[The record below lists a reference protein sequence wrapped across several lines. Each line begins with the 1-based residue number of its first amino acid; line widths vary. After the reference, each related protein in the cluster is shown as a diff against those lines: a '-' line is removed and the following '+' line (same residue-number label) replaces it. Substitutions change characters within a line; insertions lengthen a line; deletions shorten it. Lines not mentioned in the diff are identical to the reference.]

1 MRARSN
7 RGLKMNFLFKEKKA
21 LADVIHQDS
30 PVSRKERLRLA
41 VSLSIPAIV
50 AQISAIV
57 MQYIDAAM
65 VGSLGALPAA
75 SIGLVTTST
84 WIFFGLCSACSVGFS
99 VQVAHLLGAGNAKG
113 AREVLR
119 QALIA
124 ALFYSLMLAAIGV
137 AISFPLPAWL
147 GGEPD
152 IRPNAS
158 LYFLIT
164 VAAMPLFQFSYLSSG
179 MLRSSGN
186 MVFPGMIGTLM
197 CGLDVIF
204 NFFLI
209 FPTREIHIGSYGF
222 TMPGFGCGVWGAA
235 LGTSLAEGVGA
246 IIMLWKLIFFSKEL
260 KLTSEK
266 GSFRLRRGC
275 MRRAFH
281 IGFPMGIERFLTSG
295 AQVMITIIVAP
306 LGAAS
311 IAANAFAV
319 IAESICYMPGYGI
332 GDATTTLV
340 GQSIGAGKLKLTRQ
354 FAYTSTA
361 LGMVVMTVLGAVM
374 YIVAPWMIGFMTPDK
389 EILELGVVAL
399 RTEAWAEPMY
409 AASIVAYGAFV
420 GAGDTL
426 IPSFMNLG
434 CMWGI
439 RVILA
444 ALMAP
449 VLGLHGVWIAMAI
462 ELSFR
467 GFFFLMRLRGNKWM
481 QRIKKLNSL

>member
-1 MRARSN
+1 MIRSQ
-7 RGLKMNFLFKEKKA
+7 G
-21 LADVIHQDS
+21 
-30 PVSRKERLRLA
+30 PVSRKEQLRLA
-41 VSLSIPAIV
+41 ISLSIPAIV

-57 MQYIDAAM
+57 MQYIDASM

-99 VQVAHLLGAGNAKG
+99 VQVAHLLGAGNSRG

-119 QALIA
+119 QALVA
-124 ALFYSLMLAAIGV
+124 AILYSLILAAFG
-137 AISFPLPAWL
+137 ISISWKLPFWL
-147 GGEPD
+147 GGEPA
-152 IRPNAS
+152 ICHNAS
-158 LYFLIT
+158 LYFMIT
-164 VAAMPLFQFSYLSSG
+164 VAAMPLFQFSYLAAG

-186 MVFPGMIGTLM
+186 LLFPGIIGTIM
-197 CGLDVIF
+197 CVLDVVF

-209 FPTREIHIGSYGF
+209 FPSREIHIGGH
-222 TMPGFGCGVWGAA
+222 TIWIEGFGFGVWGAA
-235 LGTSLAEGVGA
+235 LGTSLAEGIGA
-246 IIMLWKLIFFSKEL
+246 IVMLIKLIFFSKEM
-260 KLTSEK
+260 KLTMEK
-266 GSFRLRRGC
+266 GSFRLKRSC
-275 MRRAFH
+275 MKRAFH
-281 IGFPMGIERFLTSG
+281 IGFPLGIERFLTSG

-340 GQSIGAGKLKLTRQ
+340 GQSIGAGRRKLTRE
-354 FAYTSTA
+354 FAWTSTW
-361 LGMVVMTVLGAVM
+361 LGIGVMTVLGALM
-374 YIVAPWMIGFMTPDK
+374 YGIAPWMMEIMTPDK
-389 EILELGVVAL
+389 EIIELGIVAL

-434 CMWGI
+434 SMWGV
-439 RVILA
+439 RVVLAAILA
-444 ALMAP
+444 P
-449 VLGLHGVWIAMAI
+449 IYGLHGVWIAMAI
-462 ELSFR
+462 ELTFR
-467 GFFFLMRLRGNKWM
+467 GAIFLIRLKSDSWM
-481 QRIKKLNSL
+481 LRIQKLNAL

>member
-1 MRARSN
+1 MRN
-7 RGLKMNFLFKEKKA
+7 KGKNELKR
-21 LADVIHQDS
+21 VIQS
-30 PVSRKERLRLA
+30 KQPVGRLQQLRLA

-57 MQYIDAAM
+57 MQYIDASM

-75 SIGLVTTST
+75 SIGLVSTST
-84 WIFFGLCSACSVGFS
+84 WVFFGLCSACSVGFS

-119 QALIA
+119 QALVA
-124 ALFYSLMLAAIGV
+124 ALFYSCVLAAIGV
-137 AISFPLPAWL
+137 AISWELPVWL
-147 GGEPD
+147 GGEVP
-152 IRPNAS
+152 IRHNATM
-158 LYFLIT
+158 YFMIT
-164 VAAMPLFQFSYLSSG
+164 VAAMPLFQFSFLAAG
-179 MLRSSGN
+179 MLRSSGDLLY
-186 MVFPGMIGTLM
+186 PGIVGTIM
-197 CGLDVIF
+197 CVLDVVF

-209 FPTREIHIGSYGF
+209 FPSRDIHVFGSSVH
-222 TMPGFGCGVWGAA
+222 MPGFGFGVWGAA

-246 IIMLWKLIFFSKEL
+246 IAMLIKLIFFSNDM
-260 KLTSEK
+260 KLWREK
-266 GSFRLRRGC
+266 GSFRLKRWC
-275 MRRAFH
+275 VKKAFH
-281 IGFPMGIERFLTSG
+281 IGFPLGIERFLTSG

-340 GQSIGAGKLKLTRQ
+340 GQSIGAGRKKLTSE
-354 FAYTSTA
+354 FAWTSTW
-361 LGMVVMTVLGAVM
+361 LGMGVMTVLGAVM
-374 YIVAPWMIGFMTPDK
+374 YGIAPWMMEIMTPDH
-389 EILELGVVAL
+389 EIVHLGVVAL

-434 CMWGI
+434 SMWGI
-439 RVILA
+439 RVVLA
-444 ALMAP
+444 ALLAP
-449 VLGLHGVWIAMAI
+449 VLGLHGVWIAMAV
-462 ELSFR
+462 ELTFR
-467 GFFFLMRLRGNKWM
+467 GAIFLIRLKSGAWL
-481 QRIKKLNSL
+481 QRIQKLQSIT

>member
-1 MRARSN
+1 
-7 RGLKMNFLFKEKKA
+7 MNFLFKEKRD
-21 LADVIHQDS
+21 LSSVIHS
-30 PVSRKERLRLA
+30 RGPVSRREQLRLA

-50 AQISAIV
+50 AQVSAIV
-57 MQYIDAAM
+57 MQYIDASM

-99 VQVAHLLGAGNAKG
+99 VQVAHLLGAKNEKG

-119 QALIA
+119 QALVA
-124 ALFYSLMLAAIGV
+124 ALFYSLIMASVGV
-137 AISFPLPAWL
+137 AISWDLPRWL
-147 GGEPD
+147 GGEPA
-152 IRPNAS
+152 IRHNAT
-158 LYFLIT
+158 LYFMIT
-164 VAAMPLFQFSYLSSG
+164 VAAMPLFQFSYLSAG

-186 MVFPGMIGTLM
+186 LLFPGIIGTIM

-209 FPTREIHIGSYGF
+209 FPTRSLNWFGVEF
-222 TMPGFGCGVWGAA
+222 TMPGFGFGVWGAA
-235 LGTSLAEGVGA
+235 LGTSIAEGVGA
-246 IIMLWKLIFFSKEL
+246 LIMLVKLIFFSKEL
-260 KLTSEK
+260 KLTGEK
-266 GSFRLRRGC
+266 GSFKLKRGC
-275 MRRAFH
+275 MKKAFH
-281 IGFPMGIERFLTSG
+281 IGFPLGIERFLTSG

-340 GQSIGAGKLKLTRQ
+340 GQSIGAGRTTLTRQ
-354 FAYTSTA
+354 FAWTSTW
-361 LGMVVMTVLGAVM
+361 LGIGVMTFLGGVM
-374 YIVAPWMIGFMTPDK
+374 YAIAPWMMEIMTSDH
-389 EILELGVVAL
+389 EIIHLGVVAL

-434 CMWGI
+434 SMWGV
-439 RVILA
+439 RVVLA
-444 ALMAP
+444 ALLAP
-449 VLGLHGVWIAMAI
+449 SLGLHGVWIAMAI
-462 ELSFR
+462 ELTFR
-467 GFFFLMRLRGNKWM
+467 GIVFLGRLRSQAWM
-481 QRIKKLNSL
+481 QRIKKLQTFS

>member
-1 MRARSN
+1 
-7 RGLKMNFLFKEKKA
+7 MNFLFKEKRD
-21 LADVIHQDS
+21 LTSVIQGKQ
-30 PVSRKERLRLA
+30 PVGRFEQLRLA

-57 MQYIDAAM
+57 MQYIDASM

-99 VQVAHLLGAGNAKG
+99 VQVAHLLGAGNKKG

-119 QALIA
+119 QALVA
-124 ALFYSLMLAAIGV
+124 ALFYSFLLASIGV
-137 AISFPLPAWL
+137 SISWDLPKWL
-147 GGEPD
+147 GGEPS
-152 IRPNAS
+152 IRHNAT

-164 VAAMPLFQFSYLSSG
+164 VAAMPLFQFSYLAAG

-186 MVFPGMIGTLM
+186 LLFPGIIGTIM
-197 CGLDVIF
+197 CVLDVIF

-209 FPTREIHIGSYGF
+209 FPTRELHWLGH
-222 TMPGFGCGVWGAA
+222 TVMMPGFGFGVWGAA
-235 LGTSLAEGVGA
+235 LGTSIAEGVGA
-246 IIMLWKLIFFSKEL
+246 VIMLLKLIFFSKEM

-266 GSFRLRRGC
+266 GSFKLRRSC
-275 MRRAFH
+275 MKRAFH
-281 IGFPMGIERFLTSG
+281 IGFPLGIERFLTSG

-340 GQSIGAGKLKLTRQ
+340 GQSIGAGRKTLTRQ
-354 FAYTSTA
+354 FAWTSTW
-361 LGMVVMTVLGAVM
+361 LGIVVMTVLGGVM
-374 YIVAPWMIGFMTPDK
+374 YAIAPWMMEIMTPDRQ
-389 EILELGVVAL
+389 IIDLGVVAL

-434 CMWGI
+434 SMWGV
-439 RVILA
+439 RVVLAAILA
-444 ALMAP
+444 P
-449 VLGLHGVWIAMAI
+449 VYGLHGVWIAMAI
-462 ELSFR
+462 ELTFR
-467 GFFFLMRLRGNKWM
+467 GAIFLIRLKSGAWM
-481 QRIKKLNSL
+481 LRIQKLNAL

>member
-1 MRARSN
+1 
-7 RGLKMNFLFKEKKA
+7 MNFLFKEKRD
-21 LADVIHQDS
+21 LATVIQGKQ
-30 PVSRKERLRLA
+30 PVGRLEQLRLA

-57 MQYIDAAM
+57 MQYIDASM

-99 VQVAHLLGAGNAKG
+99 VQVAHLLGGGNPKG

-124 ALFYSLMLAAIGV
+124 AIFYSLLLAGVGV
-137 AISFPLPAWL
+137 AISWDLPRWL
-147 GGEPD
+147 GGEPA
-152 IRPNAS
+152 IRHNAT

-164 VAAMPLFQFSYLSSG
+164 VAAMPLFQFSYLSAG

-186 MVFPGMIGTLM
+186 LLFPGIIGTVM
-197 CGLDVIF
+197 CILDVIF

-209 FPTREIHIGSYGF
+209 FPSRELQIGDHSIWV
-222 TMPGFGCGVWGAA
+222 PGFGFGVWGAA
-235 LGTSLAEGVGA
+235 LGTSIAEGVGA
-246 IIMLWKLIFFSKEL
+246 VIMLVKLIFFSKEM

-266 GSFRLRRGC
+266 GSFRLKKSC
-275 MRRAFH
+275 MKRAFH
-281 IGFPMGIERFLTSG
+281 IGFPLGIERFLTSG

-340 GQSIGAGKLKLTRQ
+340 GQSIGAGRKKLTRQ
-354 FAYTSTA
+354 FAWTSTWLGMGVMTA
-361 LGMVVMTVLGAVM
+361 LGGLM
-374 YIVAPWMIGFMTPDK
+374 YGIAPWMMEIMTPDR
-389 EILELGVVAL
+389 EIINLGVIAL

-434 CMWGI
+434 SMWGI
-439 RVILA
+439 RVVLA
-444 ALMAP
+444 AIFAP
-449 VLGLHGVWIAMAI
+449 VYGLHGVWIAMAI
-462 ELSFR
+462 ELTFR
-467 GFFFLMRLRGNKWM
+467 GAFFLLRLKSGSWMLRINKLQTM
-481 QRIKKLNSL
+481 

>member
-1 MRARSN
+1 
-7 RGLKMNFLFKEKKA
+7 MNFLKKEKRD
-21 LADVIHQDS
+21 LTSVIHSKQ
-30 PVSRKERLRLA
+30 PVGRLEQLRLA

-57 MQYIDAAM
+57 MQYIDASM

-99 VQVAHLLGAGNAKG
+99 VQVAHLLGAGDSRE
-113 AREVLR
+113 ARNVLR
-119 QALIA
+119 QALVA
-124 ALFYSLMLAAIGV
+124 ALFYSVFLATVG
-137 AISFPLPAWL
+137 ISISWQLPVWL
-147 GGEPD
+147 GGEPA

-164 VAAMPLFQFSYLSSG
+164 VAAMPLFQFSYLAAG

-186 MVFPGMIGTLM
+186 LVFPGIVGTFM
-197 CGLDVIF
+197 CILDVLF

-209 FPTREIHIGSYGF
+209 FPTRELDWGGHKF
-222 TMPGFGCGVWGAA
+222 MMPGFGFGVWGAA

-246 IIMLWKLIFFSKEL
+246 VVMLVKLVFYSKEMR
-260 KLTSEK
+260 LTMEK
-266 GSFRLRRGC
+266 GSFRLKRGC
-275 MRRAFH
+275 MKRAFH
-281 IGFPMGIERFLTSG
+281 IGFPLGIERFLTSG
-295 AQVMITIIVAP
+295 AQVMITVIVAP

-340 GQSIGAGKLKLTRQ
+340 GQSIGAGRNKLTRQ
-354 FAYTSTA
+354 FAWTSTWLGMGVMTA
-361 LGMVVMTVLGAVM
+361 LGGLM
-374 YIVAPWMIGFMTPDK
+374 YGIAPWMMEVMTPDH
-389 EILELGVVAL
+389 EIVELGVIAL

-434 CMWGI
+434 SMWGV
-439 RVILA
+439 RVVLA
-444 ALMAP
+444 AILAP

-462 ELSFR
+462 ELTFR
-467 GFFFLMRLRGNKWM
+467 GIIFLIRMKTGAWMLRINKLKAM
-481 QRIKKLNSL
+481 

>member
-1 MRARSN
+1 
-7 RGLKMNFLFKEKKA
+7 MNFLFKEKRD
-21 LADVIHQDS
+21 LASVIQGKQ
-30 PVSRKERLRLA
+30 PVGRMEQLRLA

-57 MQYIDAAM
+57 MQYIDASM

-99 VQVAHLLGAGNAKG
+99 VQVAHLLGAGDAKG

-119 QALIA
+119 QALVA
-124 ALFYSLMLAAIGV
+124 ALFYSFLLAGIGV
-137 AISFPLPAWL
+137 AISWQLPVWL
-147 GGEPD
+147 GGEPA
-152 IRPNAS
+152 IRHNAT

-164 VAAMPLFQFSYLSSG
+164 VAAMPLFQFSYLAAG

-186 MVFPGMIGTLM
+186 LVFPGIIGTIM
-197 CGLDVIF
+197 CILDVVF

-209 FPTREIHIGSYGF
+209 FPTRQIDFAGHSL
-222 TMPGFGCGVWGAA
+222 TVPGFGFGVWGAA
-235 LGTSLAEGVGA
+235 LGTSIAEGVGA
-246 IIMLWKLIFFSKEL
+246 VIMLVKLVFFSKEMRL
-260 KLTSEK
+260 NSES
-266 GSFRLRRGC
+266 GSFRLKKSC
-275 MRRAFH
+275 MKRAFH
-281 IGFPMGIERFLTSG
+281 IGFPLGIERFLTSG

-340 GQSIGAGKLKLTRQ
+340 GQSIGAGKTFLTRQ
-354 FAYTSTA
+354 FAWTSTWLGMGVMTA
-361 LGMVVMTVLGAVM
+361 LGALM
-374 YIVAPWMIGFMTPDK
+374 YAIAPWMMEIMTGDH
-389 EILELGVVAL
+389 EIVHLGVVAL

-434 CMWGI
+434 SMWGV
-439 RVILA
+439 RVVLAAILA
-444 ALMAP
+444 P
-449 VLGLHGVWIAMAI
+449 IYGLHGVWIAMAI
-462 ELSFR
+462 ELTFR
-467 GFFFLMRLRGNKWM
+467 GIIFLIRLKSGAWLLRINKL
-481 QRIKKLNSL
+481 KAL

>member
-1 MRARSN
+1 
-7 RGLKMNFLFKEKKA
+7 MNFLFKEKRD
-21 LADVIHQDS
+21 LTTVIQSHQ
-30 PVSRKERLRLA
+30 PVGRLEQLRLA

-57 MQYIDAAM
+57 MQYIDASM

-99 VQVAHLLGAGNAKG
+99 VQVAHLLGAGNQKG

-119 QALIA
+119 QALVA
-124 ALFYSLMLAAIGV
+124 TLVYSFCLAAVGV
-137 AISFPLPAWL
+137 AISWNLPAWL
-147 GGEPD
+147 GGEPA
-152 IRPNAS
+152 IRHNAT

-164 VAAMPLFQFSYLSSG
+164 VAAMPLFQFSYLSAG

-186 MVFPGMIGTLM
+186 LLFPGIIGTIM
-197 CGLDVIF
+197 CVLDVVF

-209 FPTREIHIGSYGF
+209 FPTREMHIGGHVL
-222 TMPGFGCGVWGAA
+222 TMPGFGFGVWGAA

-246 IIMLWKLIFFSKEL
+246 AIMLIKLVFFSKEM

-266 GSFRLRRGC
+266 GSFRLRRSC
-275 MRRAFH
+275 MKRAYN
-281 IGFPMGIERFLTSG
+281 IGFPLGVERFLTSG

-332 GDATTTLV
+332 GDATSTLV
-340 GQSIGAGKLKLTRQ
+340 GQSIGAGRKKLTRQ
-354 FAYTSTA
+354 FAWTCTW
-361 LGMVVMTVLGAVM
+361 LGICVMTVLGGVM
-374 YIVAPWMIGFMTPDK
+374 YAIAPWMMEIMTPDK
-389 EILELGVVAL
+389 EIIDLGVIAL

-409 AASIVAYGAFV
+409 AASIVAYGVFV

-434 CMWGI
+434 SMWGV
-439 RVILA
+439 RVVLA
-444 ALMAP
+444 ALLAP
-449 VLGLHGVWIAMAI
+449 VYGLHGVWIAMAI
-462 ELSFR
+462 ELTFR
-467 GFFFLMRLRGNKWM
+467 GAIFLVRLRSGAWM
-481 QRIKKLNSL
+481 LRIAKLGY

>member
-1 MRARSN
+1 
-7 RGLKMNFLFKEKKA
+7 MNFLLRQKRNLTE
-21 LADVIHQDS
+21 VIHQNQ
-30 PVSRKERLRLA
+30 PVGRLEQLRLA
-41 VSLSIPAIV
+41 VSLSIPAII

-57 MQYIDAAM
+57 MQYIDASM

-99 VQVAHLLGAGNAKG
+99 VQVAHLLGAGKSKN

-119 QALIA
+119 QALVA
-124 ALFYSLMLAAIGV
+124 AIFYSCFLAVVGV
-137 AISFPLPAWL
+137 AISWELPKWL
-147 GGEPD
+147 GGAPD
-152 IRPNAS
+152 IQHNAT

-164 VAAMPLFQFSYLSSG
+164 VAAMPLFQFSYLSAG
-179 MLRSSGN
+179 MLRSSGD
-186 MVFPGMIGTLM
+186 MLFPGAIGTLM
-197 CGLDVIF
+197 CILDVVF

-209 FPTREIHIGSYGF
+209 FPSRNINIWGHEIWL
-222 TMPGFGCGVWGAA
+222 PGFGFGVWGAA
-235 LGTSLAEGVGA
+235 VGTSLAEGCGA
-246 IIMLWKLIFFSKEL
+246 IIMLLKLVFYSKDLKLIG
-260 KLTSEK
+260 EK
-266 GSFRLRRGC
+266 GSFRLKKSC
-275 MRRAFH
+275 MKKAFH
-281 IGFPMGIERFLTSG
+281 IGFPMGVERFLTSG

-306 LGAAS
+306 LGACS

-319 IAESICYMPGYGI
+319 IAESVCYMPGYGI

-340 GQSIGAGKLKLTRQ
+340 GQSIGAGKKVLTRQ
-354 FAYTSTA
+354 FAWTSTW
-361 LGMVVMTVLGAVM
+361 LGMGVMTFFGAIM
-374 YIVAPWMIGFMTPDK
+374 YIIAPWMMEIMTPDA
-389 EILELGVVAL
+389 EIVSLGVTAL

-444 ALMAP
+444 ALLAP

-462 ELSFR
+462 ELTFR
-467 GFFFLMRLRGNKWM
+467 GAFFLARLKSNKWM
-481 QRIKKLNSL
+481 SRIEKLNTI

>member
-1 MRARSN
+1 
-7 RGLKMNFLFKEKKA
+7 MNFLLKEKRD
-21 LADVIHQDS
+21 LTSVIHSKQ
-30 PVSRKERLRLA
+30 PVGRLEQLRLA

-57 MQYIDAAM
+57 MQYIDASM

-99 VQVAHLLGAGNAKG
+99 VQVAHLLGAGNPKG

-119 QALIA
+119 QALVA
-124 ALFYSLMLAAIGV
+124 AIFYSCLLAAIGV
-137 AISFPLPAWL
+137 AISWDLPRWL
-147 GGEPD
+147 GGEPA
-152 IRPNAS
+152 IRHNAT
-158 LYFLIT
+158 LYFMIT
-164 VAAMPLFQFSYLSSG
+164 VAAMPLFQFSYLAAG

-186 MVFPGMIGTLM
+186 LLFPGIIGTIM
-197 CGLDVIF
+197 CILDVVF

-209 FPTREIHIGSYGF
+209 FPTREIHLGGHMIH
-222 TMPGFGCGVWGAA
+222 MPGFGFGVWGAA
-235 LGTSLAEGVGA
+235 LGTSIAEGVGA
-246 IIMLWKLIFFSKEL
+246 VIMLIKLIFFSKEM

-266 GSFRLRRGC
+266 GSFRLQRSC
-275 MRRAFH
+275 MKRAFH
-281 IGFPMGIERFLTSG
+281 IGFPLGIERFLTSG

-340 GQSIGAGKLKLTRQ
+340 GQSIGAGRNNLTRQ
-354 FAYTSTA
+354 FAWTSTW
-361 LGMVVMTVLGAVM
+361 LGIGVMTFLGGVM
-374 YIVAPWMIGFMTPDK
+374 YAIAPWMMEIMTRDH
-389 EILELGVVAL
+389 EIISLGVIAL

-434 CMWGI
+434 SMWGV
-439 RVILA
+439 RVVLA
-444 ALMAP
+444 ALLAP
-449 VLGLHGVWIAMAI
+449 VYGLHGVWIAMAI
-462 ELSFR
+462 ELTFR
-467 GFFFLMRLRGNKWM
+467 GAIFLVRLKSGAWM
-481 QRIKKLNSL
+481 LRIQKLNAL

>member
-1 MRARSN
+1 
-7 RGLKMNFLFKEKKA
+7 MNFLKREKQD
-21 LADVIHQDS
+21 LASVIRQAA
-30 PVSRKERLRLA
+30 PVGRLEQLKLA
-41 VSLSIPAIV
+41 VNLSIPAIV

-57 MQYIDAAM
+57 MQYIDASM
-65 VGSLGALPAA
+65 VGSLGAGPSA

-99 VQVAHLLGAGNAKG
+99 VQVAHALGSGDSNK

-119 QALIA
+119 QSFVA
-124 ALFYSLMLAAIGV
+124 AILFGLMLAAVGA

-147 GGEPD
+147 GGEPS
-152 IRPNAS
+152 IRHNAS

-164 VAAMPLFQFSYLSSG
+164 TLAMPVFQFSYLSSG

-186 MVFPGMIGTLM
+186 MVFPGMVGTFM
-197 CGLDVIF
+197 CFLDVAF

-209 FPTREIHIGSYGF
+209 FPSRHIDIWGGSVF
-222 TMPGFGCGVWGAA
+222 VPGFGFGVWGAA
-235 LGTSLAEGVGA
+235 LGTALAELVGMV
-246 IIMLWKLIFFSKEL
+246 IMMQKLIFASGEL
-260 KLTSEK
+260 KLWGNK
-266 GSFRLRRGC
+266 GSFKLKRNC
-275 MRRAFH
+275 MKKAFH

-306 LGAAS
+306 LGAYS

-340 GQSIGAGKLKLTRQ
+340 GQSIGAGKKHLARQ
-354 FAYTSTA
+354 FAYTCTGF
-361 LGMVVMTVLGAVM
+361 GMAVMTFLGIIM
-374 YIVAPWMIGFMTPDK
+374 WIIAPWMLEIMSPVK
-389 EILELGVVAL
+389 EIVELGVVAL

-444 ALMAP
+444 ALLAP

-462 ELSFR
+462 ELTCR
-467 GFFFLMRLRGNKWM
+467 GLFFLARLKGKSWM
-481 QRIKKLNSL
+481 LRIDKLNFA

>member
-1 MRARSN
+1 
-7 RGLKMNFLFKEKKA
+7 MNFLKKEKRD
-21 LADVIHQDS
+21 LTTVIQQS
-30 PVSRKERLRLA
+30 QPVGRLEQLRLA
-41 VSLSIPAIV
+41 VNLSIPAIV
-50 AQISAIV
+50 AQISAII
-57 MQYIDAAM
+57 MQYIDASM
-65 VGSLGALPAA
+65 VGSLGAGPSA

-99 VQVAHLLGAGNAKG
+99 VQVAHALGAGDKENAKS
-113 AREVLR
+113 VLR
-119 QALIA
+119 QAFVA
-124 ALFYSLMLAAIGV
+124 ALFFSFLLAGIGA
-137 AISFPLPAWL
+137 AISFPLPVWL
-147 GGEPD
+147 GGEPP
-152 IRPNAS
+152 IRYNAS

-164 VAAMPLFQFSYLSSG
+164 TLAMPVFQFSYLSSA

-197 CGLDVIF
+197 CFLDVGF

-209 FPTREIHIGSYGF
+209 FPNREIDILGHSF
-222 TMPGFGCGVWGAA
+222 FLPGFGFGVWGAA
-235 LGTSLAEGVGA
+235 LGTALAELVGM
-246 IIMLWKLIFFSKEL
+246 IIMMWKIIFRSKEL
-260 KLTSEK
+260 KLWKEE
-266 GSFRLRRGC
+266 GSFRLKRGC
-275 MRRAFH
+275 MKKAFH

-295 AQVMITIIVAP
+295 AQVMITVIVAP
-306 LGAAS
+306 LGAFS

-340 GQSIGAGKLKLTRQ
+340 GQSIGASKKELARQ
-354 FAYTSTA
+354 FAYTCTG
-361 LGMVVMTVLGAVM
+361 LGMVVMTFLGIIM
-374 YIVAPWMIGFMTPDK
+374 WLIAPWML
-389 EILELGVVAL
+389 EIMSPEPEIVNLGVVAL

-426 IPSFMNLG
+426 IPCFMNLG

-444 ALMAP
+444 AILAP

-462 ELSFR
+462 ELTCR
-467 GFFFLMRLRGNKWM
+467 GAVFLVRLKGKKWM
-481 QRIKKLNSL
+481 MRIDKL

>member
-1 MRARSN
+1 
-7 RGLKMNFLFKEKKA
+7 MNFLFKEKQD
-21 LADVIHQDS
+21 LTSVIQS
-30 PVSRKERLRLA
+30 KQPVGRIEQLRLA

-50 AQISAIV
+50 AQVSAIV
-57 MQYIDAAM
+57 MQYIDASM

-99 VQVAHLLGAGNAKG
+99 VQVAHLLGAGNPKG

-124 ALFYSLMLAAIGV
+124 ALFYSLLLSAVG
-137 AISFPLPAWL
+137 ISISWELPRWL
-147 GGEPD
+147 GGEEA
-152 IRPNAS
+152 IRHNAS

-164 VAAMPLFQFSYLSSG
+164 VAAMPLFQFSYLSAG

-186 MVFPGMIGTLM
+186 LLFPGVIGTIM
-197 CGLDVIF
+197 CVLDVVF

-209 FPTREIHIGSYGF
+209 FPSREITLGTHSLM
-222 TMPGFGCGVWGAA
+222 MPGFGFGVWGAA

-246 IIMLWKLIFFSKEL
+246 GIMLLKLIFFSKDM
-260 KLTSEK
+260 KLTHEK
-266 GSFRLRRGC
+266 GSFKLRRSC
-275 MRRAFH
+275 MKRAFH
-281 IGFPMGIERFLTSG
+281 IGFPLGIERFLTSG

-306 LGAAS
+306 LGVAS

-340 GQSIGAGKLKLTRQ
+340 GQSIGAGRKKLTRQ
-354 FAYTSTA
+354 FAWTSTW
-361 LGMVVMTVLGAVM
+361 LGIGVMTFLGGVM
-374 YIVAPWMIGFMTPDK
+374 YGIAPWMMEIMTSDHT
-389 EILELGVVAL
+389 IIDLGVIAL

-434 CMWGI
+434 SMWGV
-439 RVILA
+439 RVVLA
-444 ALMAP
+444 ALLAP
-449 VLGLHGVWIAMAI
+449 VYGLHGVWIAMAI
-462 ELSFR
+462 ELTFR
-467 GFFFLMRLRGNKWM
+467 GIIFLIRLKSGAWM
-481 QRIKKLNSL
+481 LRIQKLKAM

>member
-1 MRARSN
+1 
-7 RGLKMNFLFKEKKA
+7 MNFLFKEKHD
-21 LADVIHQDS
+21 LTTVIHSKQ
-30 PVSRKERLRLA
+30 PVGRLEQLRLA

-57 MQYIDAAM
+57 MQYIDASM

-99 VQVAHLLGAGNAKG
+99 VQVAHLLGAGNPKG

-119 QALIA
+119 QALVA
-124 ALFYSLMLAAIGV
+124 ALFYSFLLAAVGV
-137 AISFPLPAWL
+137 AISWDLPKWL
-147 GGEPD
+147 GGEVN
-152 IRPNAS
+152 IRHNAT

-164 VAAMPLFQFSYLSSG
+164 VAAMPLFQFSYLAAG

-186 MVFPGMIGTLM
+186 LLFPGIIGTVM
-197 CGLDVIF
+197 CVLDVVF

-209 FPTREIHIGSYGF
+209 FPTRQLDWGGLTF
-222 TMPGFGCGVWGAA
+222 TMPGFGFGVWGAA
-235 LGTSLAEGVGA
+235 VGTSIAEGVGA
-246 IIMLWKLIFFSKEL
+246 VIMLLKLVFFSKDMR
-260 KLTSEK
+260 LTLEK
-266 GSFRLRRGC
+266 GSFRLKRSC
-275 MRRAFH
+275 MKKAFH
-281 IGFPMGIERFLTSG
+281 IGFPLGIERFLTSG

-340 GQSIGAGKLKLTRQ
+340 GQSIGAGRKTLTRQ
-354 FAYTSTA
+354 FAWTSTW
-361 LGMVVMTVLGAVM
+361 LGMAVMTFAGGVM
-374 YIVAPWMIGFMTPDK
+374 YAIAPWMMEIMTADH
-389 EILELGVVAL
+389 EIIHLGVVAL

-434 CMWGI
+434 SMWGV
-439 RVILA
+439 RVVLA
-444 ALMAP
+444 ALLAP
-449 VLGLHGVWIAMAI
+449 VYGLHGVWIAMAI
-462 ELSFR
+462 ELTFR
-467 GFFFLMRLRGNKWM
+467 GAIFLVRLRSGAWM
-481 QRIKKLNSL
+481 LRILKLNAI

>member
-1 MRARSN
+1 
-7 RGLKMNFLFKEKKA
+7 MNFLFKEKHD
-21 LADVIHQDS
+21 LTTVIHSKQ
-30 PVSRKERLRLA
+30 PVGRLEQLRLA

-57 MQYIDAAM
+57 MQYIDASM

-99 VQVAHLLGAGNAKG
+99 VQVAHLLGAGNPKG

-119 QALIA
+119 QALVA
-124 ALFYSLMLAAIGV
+124 ALFYSFLLAAVGV
-137 AISFPLPAWL
+137 AISWDLPKWL
-147 GGEPD
+147 GGEVN
-152 IRPNAS
+152 IRHNAT

-164 VAAMPLFQFSYLSSG
+164 VAAMPLFQFSYLAAG

-186 MVFPGMIGTLM
+186 LLFPGIIGTVM
-197 CGLDVIF
+197 CVLDVVF

-209 FPTREIHIGSYGF
+209 FPTRQLDWGGHTF
-222 TMPGFGCGVWGAA
+222 TMPGFGFGVWGAA
-235 LGTSLAEGVGA
+235 VGTSIAEGVGA
-246 IIMLWKLIFFSKEL
+246 VIMLLKLVFFSKDMR
-260 KLTSEK
+260 LTLEK
-266 GSFRLRRGC
+266 GSFRLKRSC
-275 MRRAFH
+275 MKKAFH
-281 IGFPMGIERFLTSG
+281 IGFPLGIERFLTSG

-340 GQSIGAGKLKLTRQ
+340 GQSIGAGRKTLTRQ
-354 FAYTSTA
+354 FAWTSTW
-361 LGMVVMTVLGAVM
+361 LGMAVMTFAGGVM
-374 YIVAPWMIGFMTPDK
+374 YAIAPWMMEIMTADH
-389 EILELGVVAL
+389 EIIHLGVVAL

-434 CMWGI
+434 SMWGV
-439 RVILA
+439 RVVLA
-444 ALMAP
+444 ALLAP
-449 VLGLHGVWIAMAI
+449 VYGLHGVWIAMAI
-462 ELSFR
+462 ELTFR
-467 GFFFLMRLRGNKWM
+467 GAIFLVRLRSGAWM
-481 QRIKKLNSL
+481 LRILKLNAI

>member
-1 MRARSN
+1 
-7 RGLKMNFLFKEKKA
+7 MNFLFKEKRD
-21 LADVIHQDS
+21 LASVIQGKQ
-30 PVSRKERLRLA
+30 PVGRLEQLRLA

-57 MQYIDAAM
+57 MQYIDASM

-99 VQVAHLLGAGNAKG
+99 VQVAHLLGAGNPKG

-119 QALIA
+119 QALVA
-124 ALFYSLMLAAIGV
+124 AFFYSFLLAGIGV
-137 AISFPLPAWL
+137 AISWELPVWL
-147 GGEPD
+147 GGQPD
-152 IRPNAS
+152 IRHNAT

-164 VAAMPLFQFSYLSSG
+164 VAAMPLFQFSYLAAG

-186 MVFPGMIGTLM
+186 LLFPGIIGTIM
-197 CGLDVIF
+197 CVLDVVF

-209 FPTREIHIGSYGF
+209 FPTRELHLGNHVF
-222 TMPGFGCGVWGAA
+222 TMPGFGFGVWGAA
-235 LGTSLAEGVGA
+235 LGTSIAEGVGA
-246 IIMLWKLIFFSKEL
+246 VVMLIKLIFFSKEM
-260 KLTSEK
+260 KLTSEN
-266 GSFRLRRGC
+266 GSFRLRRSC
-275 MRRAFH
+275 MKRAFH
-281 IGFPMGIERFLTSG
+281 IGFPLGIERFLTSG

-340 GQSIGAGKLKLTRQ
+340 GQSIGAGRKTLTRQ
-354 FAYTSTA
+354 FAWTSTW
-361 LGMVVMTVLGAVM
+361 LGIGVMTFLGGVM
-374 YIVAPWMIGFMTPDK
+374 YAVAPWMMEIMTADH
-389 EILELGVVAL
+389 EIIHLGVVAL

-434 CMWGI
+434 SMCGV
-439 RVILA
+439 RVVLA
-444 ALMAP
+444 ALLAP
-449 VLGLHGVWIAMAI
+449 IYGLHGVWIAMAI
-462 ELSFR
+462 ELTFR
-467 GFFFLMRLRGNKWM
+467 GVIFLVRLKSGAWM
-481 QRIKKLNSL
+481 LRIQKLNSL

>member
-1 MRARSN
+1 
-7 RGLKMNFLFKEKKA
+7 MNFLFKEKRD
-21 LADVIHQDS
+21 LATVIHGKQ
-30 PVSRKERLRLA
+30 PVGRREQLRLA

-57 MQYIDAAM
+57 MQYIDASM

-84 WIFFGLCSACSVGFS
+84 WIFFGLVSACSVGFS
-99 VQVAHLLGAGNAKG
+99 VQVAHLLGAGNPKG

-119 QALIA
+119 QALVA
-124 ALFYSLMLAAIGV
+124 AFFYSLILAAVGV
-137 AISFPLPAWL
+137 AISWRLPVWL
-147 GGEPD
+147 GGEPA
-152 IRPNAS
+152 IRHNAT

-164 VAAMPLFQFSYLSSG
+164 VAAMPLFQYSYLSAG

-186 MVFPGMIGTLM
+186 LVFPGIIGTIM
-197 CGLDVIF
+197 CVLDVVF

-209 FPTREIHIGSYGF
+209 FPTREIHVFGHSV
-222 TMPGFGCGVWGAA
+222 TMPGFGFGVWGAA

-246 IIMLWKLIFFSKEL
+246 VIMLCKLIFFSKEMR
-260 KLTSEK
+260 LTSEK
-266 GSFRLRRGC
+266 GSFGLKRGC
-275 MRRAFH
+275 MKRAFH
-281 IGFPMGIERFLTSG
+281 IGFPLGIERFLTSG

-340 GQSIGAGKLKLTRQ
+340 GQSIGAGRQKLTRQ
-354 FAYTSTA
+354 FAWTSTWLGMGVMTA
-361 LGMVVMTVLGAVM
+361 LGALM
-374 YIVAPWMIGFMTPDK
+374 YGIAPWMMEIMTSDH
-389 EILELGVVAL
+389 EIIHLGVVAL

-434 CMWGI
+434 SMWGV
-439 RVILA
+439 RVVLA
-444 ALMAP
+444 ALLAP
-449 VLGLHGVWIAMAI
+449 VYGLHGVWIAMAI
-462 ELSFR
+462 ELTFR
-467 GFFFLMRLRGNKWM
+467 GIIFLIRLKSGAWMLRINKLKAM
-481 QRIKKLNSL
+481 

>member
-1 MRARSN
+1 
-7 RGLKMNFLFKEKKA
+7 MNFLLKEKRD
-21 LADVIHQDS
+21 LSEVIRGKQ
-30 PVSRKERLRLA
+30 PVGRKEQLQLA
-41 VSLSIPAIV
+41 VSLSIPAII

-57 MQYIDAAM
+57 MQYIDASM

-99 VQVAHLLGAGNAKG
+99 VQVAHLLGAGEERE

-119 QALIA
+119 QALVA
-124 ALFYSLMLAAIGV
+124 ALFYSLLLAGIGI
-137 AISFPLPAWL
+137 AISWELPKWL
-147 GGEPD
+147 GGEVA
-152 IRPNAS
+152 IRHNAT

-164 VAAMPLFQFSYLSSG
+164 VAAMPLFQFSYLSAG

-186 MVFPGMIGTLM
+186 LVFPGIIGTLM
-197 CGLDVIF
+197 CIMDVIF

-209 FPTREIHIGSYGF
+209 FPTRELHIGAF
-222 TMPGFGCGVWGAA
+222 EITMPGFGFGVWGAA
-235 LGTSLAEGVGA
+235 LGTSIAEGIGA
-246 IIMLWKLIFFSKEL
+246 VIMLVNLVFFSRQMRL
-260 KLTSEK
+260 AGEK
-266 GSFRLRRGC
+266 GSFRLRRSC
-275 MRRAFH
+275 MKRAFH
-281 IGFPMGIERFLTSG
+281 IGFPLGIERFLTSG
-295 AQVMITIIVAP
+295 AQVMITVIVAP

-340 GQSIGAGKLKLTRQ
+340 GQSIGAGRNKLTRQ
-354 FAYTSTA
+354 FAWTSTW
-361 LGMVVMTVLGAVM
+361 LGMGVMTFLGAVM
-374 YIVAPWMIGFMTPDK
+374 YGIAPWMMEIMTPDRD
-389 EILELGVVAL
+389 IVELGVVAL

-434 CMWGI
+434 SMWGV
-439 RVILA
+439 RVVLAAILA
-444 ALMAP
+444 P
-449 VLGLHGVWIAMAI
+449 IYGLHGVWIAMAI
-462 ELSFR
+462 ELTFR
-467 GFFFLMRLRGNKWM
+467 GAIFLIRLRSGAWM
-481 QRIKKLNSL
+481 MRIQKLKTL

>member
-1 MRARSN
+1 
-7 RGLKMNFLFKEKKA
+7 MNFLFREKRD
-21 LADVIHQDS
+21 LTSVIHSKQ
-30 PVSRKERLRLA
+30 PVGRLEQLRLA

-57 MQYIDAAM
+57 MQYIDASM

-99 VQVAHLLGAGNAKG
+99 VQVAHLLGGGNPKG

-119 QALIA
+119 QALVA
-124 ALFYSLMLAAIGV
+124 ALFYSFLLAGIGV
-137 AISFPLPAWL
+137 AISWDLPVWL
-147 GGEPD
+147 GGEPA
-152 IRPNAS
+152 IRQNAT
-158 LYFLIT
+158 LYFLVT
-164 VAAMPLFQFSYLSSG
+164 VAAMPLFQFSYLAAG

-186 MVFPGMIGTLM
+186 LLFPGIVGTVM
-197 CGLDVIF
+197 CILDVLF

-209 FPTREIHIGSYGF
+209 FPTRELNWGSHTI
-222 TMPGFGCGVWGAA
+222 TMPGFGFGVWGAA

-246 IIMLWKLIFFSKEL
+246 IIMLLKLIFFSKEM

-266 GSFRLRRGC
+266 GSFRLRRSC
-275 MRRAFH
+275 MKRAFH
-281 IGFPMGIERFLTSG
+281 IGFPLGIERFLTSG
-295 AQVMITIIVAP
+295 AQVMITVIVAP

-340 GQSIGAGKLKLTRQ
+340 GQSIGAGRKNLTKQ
-354 FAYTSTA
+354 FAWTSTW
-361 LGMVVMTVLGAVM
+361 LGMGVMTVLGAVM
-374 YIVAPWMIGFMTPDK
+374 YGVAPWMMEIMTKDH
-389 EILELGVVAL
+389 EIIHLGVVAL

-434 CMWGI
+434 SMWGV
-439 RVILA
+439 RVVLAAILA
-444 ALMAP
+444 P
-449 VLGLHGVWIAMAI
+449 IYGLHGVWIAMAI
-462 ELSFR
+462 ELTFR
-467 GFFFLMRLRGNKWM
+467 GAIFLIRLKSGSWMLRINKLKAM
-481 QRIKKLNSL
+481 

>member
-1 MRARSN
+1 
-7 RGLKMNFLFKEKKA
+7 MNFLFKEKRN
-21 LADVIHQDS
+21 LADVIQGKQ
-30 PVSRKERLRLA
+30 PVSRLEQLRLA

-57 MQYIDAAM
+57 MQYIDASM
-65 VGSLGALPAA
+65 VGRLGALPAA

-99 VQVAHLLGAGNAKG
+99 VQVAHLIGGGNPKG

-119 QALIA
+119 QALVA
-124 ALFYSLMLAAIGV
+124 ALFYSFLLAGIGV
-137 AISFPLPAWL
+137 AISWDLPTWL
-147 GGEPD
+147 GGEPS
-152 IRPNAS
+152 IRHNAS
-158 LYFLIT
+158 LYFLVT
-164 VAAMPLFQFSYLSSG
+164 VAAMPLFQFSYLAAG

-186 MVFPGMIGTLM
+186 LLFPGIIGTIM
-197 CGLDVIF
+197 CVLDVVF

-209 FPTREIHIGSYGF
+209 FPTREIHIGHHEMN
-222 TMPGFGCGVWGAA
+222 MPGFGFGVWGAA
-235 LGTSLAEGVGA
+235 LGTSVAEGVGA
-246 IIMLWKLIFFSKEL
+246 IMMLIKLVFFSKEM

-266 GSFRLRRGC
+266 GSFRPKKSV
-275 MRRAFH
+275 MKRAFH
-281 IGFPMGIERFLTSG
+281 IGFPLGIERFLTSG

-340 GQSIGAGKLKLTRQ
+340 GQSIGAGRQKLTRQ
-354 FAYTSTA
+354 FAWTSTWLGIGVMTA
-361 LGMVVMTVLGAVM
+361 LGGLM
-374 YIVAPWMIGFMTPDK
+374 YGIAPWMMEIMTPDH
-389 EILELGVVAL
+389 EIIHLGVVAL

-434 CMWGI
+434 SMWGV
-439 RVILA
+439 RVVLA
-444 ALMAP
+444 ALLAP

-462 ELSFR
+462 ELTFR
-467 GFFFLMRLRGNKWM
+467 GAIFLIRLKSGAWM
-481 QRIKKLNSL
+481 LRIRKLKTM

>member
-1 MRARSN
+1 
-7 RGLKMNFLFKEKKA
+7 MNFLFKEKRD
-21 LADVIHQDS
+21 LTTVIHGKQ
-30 PVSRKERLRLA
+30 PVGRLEQLRLA

-57 MQYIDAAM
+57 MQYIDASM

-99 VQVAHLLGAGNAKG
+99 VQVAHLLGAGNPKG

-119 QALIA
+119 QALVA
-124 ALFYSLMLAAIGV
+124 AVFYSFLLAAIGV
-137 AISFPLPAWL
+137 AISWDLPKWL
-147 GGEPD
+147 GGEPP
-152 IRPNAS
+152 IRHNATM
-158 LYFLIT
+158 YFLIT
-164 VAAMPLFQFSYLSSG
+164 VAAMPLFQFSYLAAG

-186 MVFPGMIGTLM
+186 LLFPGIIGTIM
-197 CGLDVIF
+197 CVLDVVF

-209 FPTREIHIGSYGF
+209 FPTREIHLGDFSLK
-222 TMPGFGCGVWGAA
+222 MPGFGFGVWGAA
-235 LGTSLAEGVGA
+235 LGTSIAEGVGA
-246 IIMLWKLIFFSKEL
+246 IVMLCKLIFFSKEM
-260 KLTSEK
+260 KLTSER
-266 GSFRLRRGC
+266 GSFRLKKSC
-275 MRRAFH
+275 MKRAFH
-281 IGFPMGIERFLTSG
+281 IGFPLGIERFLTSG

-340 GQSIGAGKLKLTRQ
+340 GQSIGAGRKKLTRQ
-354 FAYTSTA
+354 FAWTSTW
-361 LGMVVMTVLGAVM
+361 LGIGVMTCLGAVM
-374 YIVAPWMIGFMTPDK
+374 YGVAPWMMEIMTADK
-389 EILELGVVAL
+389 EIIHLGVVAL

-434 CMWGI
+434 SMWGV
-439 RVILA
+439 RVVLA
-444 ALMAP
+444 ALLAP
-449 VLGLHGVWIAMAI
+449 VYGLHGVWIAMAI
-462 ELSFR
+462 ELTFR
-467 GFFFLMRLRGNKWM
+467 GAIFLVRLKSGAWM
-481 QRIKKLNSL
+481 LRINKLNSL

>member
-1 MRARSN
+1 
-7 RGLKMNFLFKEKKA
+7 MNFLFKEKRD
-21 LADVIHQDS
+21 LASVIHGNR
-30 PVSRKERLRLA
+30 PVGRMERLRLA

-57 MQYIDAAM
+57 MQYIDASM

-99 VQVAHLLGAGNAKG
+99 VQVAHLLGAGNGKG

-119 QALIA
+119 QSLVA
-124 ALFYSLMLAAIGV
+124 ALLYSLVLSAIGV
-137 AISFPLPAWL
+137 SISFDLPRWL
-147 GGEPD
+147 GGEPE

-186 MVFPGMIGTLM
+186 MVFPGMVGTLM
-197 CGLDVIF
+197 CILDVIF

-209 FPTREIHIGSYGF
+209 FPTREVNFLGF
-222 TMPGFGCGVWGAA
+222 SLNFPGFGCGVWGAA

-246 IIMLWKLIFFSKEL
+246 LIMLWKIIFSSKEL
-260 KLTSEK
+260 RIIEER
-266 GSFRLRRGC
+266 GSFRLRKSC
-275 MRRAFH
+275 MKKAFH
-281 IGFPMGIERFLTSG
+281 IGFPLGIERFLTSG

-340 GQSIGAGKLKLTRQ
+340 GQSIGAGKLTLTRQ

-361 LGMVVMTVLGAVM
+361 LGMIVMTALGVVMYL
-374 YIVAPWMIGFMTPDK
+374 VAPLMMEIMSPDK
-389 EILELGVVAL
+389 EIVDLGVVAL

-426 IPSFMNLG
+426 IPCFMNLG
-434 CMWGI
+434 CMWGV

-444 ALMAP
+444 AVLAP

-462 ELSFR
+462 ELTFR
-467 GFFFLMRLRGNKWM
+467 GIVFLIRLRGKKWM
-481 QRIKKLNSL
+481 LRINKLNSIN

>member
-1 MRARSN
+1 
-7 RGLKMNFLFKEKKA
+7 MNFLFKEKRD
-21 LADVIHQDS
+21 LTTVIQGKQ
-30 PVSRKERLRLA
+30 PVGRREQLRLA

-57 MQYIDAAM
+57 MQYIDASM

-99 VQVAHLLGAGNAKG
+99 VQVAHLLGAGNPKG

-119 QALIA
+119 QALVA
-124 ALFYSLMLAAIGV
+124 ALFYSLFLALIGI
-137 AISFPLPAWL
+137 AISWELPVWL
-147 GGEPD
+147 GGQPD
-152 IRPNAS
+152 IRHNAS

-164 VAAMPLFQFSYLSSG
+164 VAAMPLFQFSYLAAG

-186 MVFPGMIGTLM
+186 LLFPGIVGTVM
-197 CGLDVIF
+197 CVLDVFF

-209 FPTREIHIGSYGF
+209 FPTRDLNWGGHSV
-222 TMPGFGCGVWGAA
+222 TMPGFGFGVWGAA

-246 IIMLWKLIFFSKEL
+246 VIMLVKLVFFSKEM
-260 KLTSEK
+260 KLTSER
-266 GSFRLRRGC
+266 GSFKLKKSC
-275 MRRAFH
+275 MKRAFH
-281 IGFPMGIERFLTSG
+281 IGFPLGIERFLTSG
-295 AQVMITIIVAP
+295 AQVMITVIVAP

-340 GQSIGAGKLKLTRQ
+340 GQSIGAGRKKLTRQ
-354 FAYTSTA
+354 FAWTSTW
-361 LGMVVMTVLGAVM
+361 LGIIVMTVLGGVM
-374 YIVAPWMIGFMTPDK
+374 YGIAPWMMEIMTRDH
-389 EILELGVVAL
+389 EIIHLGVVAL

-434 CMWGI
+434 SMWGV
-439 RVILA
+439 RVVLAAILA
-444 ALMAP
+444 P
-449 VLGLHGVWIAMAI
+449 IYGLHGVWIAMAI
-462 ELSFR
+462 ELTFR
-467 GFFFLMRLRGNKWM
+467 GIIFLIRLKSQKWLL
-481 QRIKKLNSL
+481 RIHKLQAM

>member
-1 MRARSN
+1 
-7 RGLKMNFLFKEKKA
+7 MNFLLKEKRN
-21 LADVIHQDS
+21 LADVIRQAQ
-30 PVSRKERLRLA
+30 PVGRLEQLRLA
-41 VSLSIPAIV
+41 ISLSIPAIV

-57 MQYIDAAM
+57 MQYIDASM

-99 VQVAHLLGAGNAKG
+99 VQVAHLLGAGNPKG

-119 QALIA
+119 QALVA
-124 ALFYSLMLAAIGV
+124 ALVYSVTLAVVGV
-137 AISFPLPAWL
+137 AISWELPAWL
-147 GGEPD
+147 GGEPA
-152 IRPNAS
+152 IRHNAS

-164 VAAMPLFQFSYLSSG
+164 VAAMPLFQYSYLASG

-197 CGLDVIF
+197 CILDVVF

-209 FPTREIHIGSYGF
+209 FPTREIEFAHLSL
-222 TMPGFGCGVWGAA
+222 TVPGFGFGVWGAA
-235 LGTSLAEGVGA
+235 VGTSLAEGVGA
-246 IIMLWKLIFFSKEL
+246 VIMLMKLIFGSRDL
-260 KLTSEK
+260 RLIGEK
-266 GSFRLRRGC
+266 GSFRLKRGC
-275 MRRAFH
+275 MKRAFH

-306 LGAAS
+306 LGACS

-340 GQSIGAGKLKLTRQ
+340 GQSLGAGKRKLCRQ
-354 FAYTSTA
+354 FAYTSTW
-361 LGMVVMTVLGAVM
+361 LGMGVMTVLGAVM
-374 YIVAPWMIGFMTPDK
+374 YAVAPWMMEIMTPDR
-389 EILELGVVAL
+389 EIVELGVTAL

-426 IPSFMNLG
+426 VPSFMNLG

-444 ALMAP
+444 ALLAP
-449 VLGLHGVWIAMAI
+449 VYGLHGVWIAMAI
-462 ELSFR
+462 ELSCR
-467 GFFFLMRLRGNKWM
+467 GFFFLMRLRSKAWM
-481 QRIKKLNSL
+481 ARIEKLNAMA

>member
-1 MRARSN
+1 
-7 RGLKMNFLFKEKKA
+7 MNFLFKEKRD
-21 LADVIHQDS
+21 LTSVIQGKQ
-30 PVSRKERLRLA
+30 PVGRMEQLRLA

-57 MQYIDAAM
+57 MQYIDASM

-99 VQVAHLLGAGNAKG
+99 VQVAHLLGAGNPKG

-119 QALIA
+119 QALVA
-124 ALFYSLMLAAIGV
+124 AIFYSLLLASIGV
-137 AISFPLPAWL
+137 AISWELPKWL
-147 GGEPD
+147 GGEPA
-152 IRPNAS
+152 IRHNATM
-158 LYFLIT
+158 YFLIT
-164 VAAMPLFQFSYLSSG
+164 VAAMPLFQFSYLAAG

-186 MVFPGMIGTLM
+186 LLFPGIIGTIM
-197 CGLDVIF
+197 CILDVVF

-209 FPTREIHIGSYGF
+209 FPTREMNLGGHLF
-222 TMPGFGCGVWGAA
+222 HMPGFGFGVWGAA
-235 LGTSLAEGVGA
+235 LGTSIAEGIGA
-246 IIMLWKLIFFSKEL
+246 ILMLCKLVFFSKDM

-266 GSFRLRRGC
+266 GSFRLKKSC
-275 MRRAFH
+275 MKRAFH
-281 IGFPMGIERFLTSG
+281 IGFPLGIERFLTSG

-340 GQSIGAGKLKLTRQ
+340 GQSIGAGRKKLTRQ
-354 FAYTSTA
+354 FAWTSTW
-361 LGMVVMTVLGAVM
+361 LGISVMTILGAIM
-374 YIVAPWMIGFMTPDK
+374 YIVAPWMMEIMTPDK
-389 EILELGVVAL
+389 EIIHLGVVAL

-434 CMWGI
+434 SMWGV
-439 RVILA
+439 RVVLA
-444 ALMAP
+444 ALLAP
-449 VLGLHGVWIAMAI
+449 VFGLHGVWIAMAI
-462 ELSFR
+462 ELTFR
-467 GFFFLMRLRGNKWM
+467 GAIFLVRLGSKAWM
-481 QRIKKLNSL
+481 LRINKLNSL

>member
-1 MRARSN
+1 
-7 RGLKMNFLFKEKKA
+7 MNFLFKEKRD
-21 LADVIHQDS
+21 LTSVIHSKQ
-30 PVSRKERLRLA
+30 PVSRLEQLRLA

-57 MQYIDAAM
+57 MQYIDASM

-99 VQVAHLLGAGNAKG
+99 VQVAHLLGAGNPKG

-119 QALIA
+119 QALVA
-124 ALFYSLMLAAIGV
+124 ALFYSFLMAGV
-137 AISFPLPAWL
+137 GIAISWELPVWL
-147 GGEPD
+147 GGQPD
-152 IRPNAS
+152 IRHNAT

-164 VAAMPLFQFSYLSSG
+164 VAAMPLFQFSYLAAG

-186 MVFPGMIGTLM
+186 LLFPGIIGTIM
-197 CGLDVIF
+197 CVLDVVF

-209 FPTREIHIGSYGF
+209 FPTREIHIGSHAL
-222 TMPGFGCGVWGAA
+222 TMPGFGFGVWGAA

-246 IIMLWKLIFFSKEL
+246 VIMLVKLVFFSPEM
-260 KLTSEK
+260 KLTGEK
-266 GSFRLRRGC
+266 GSFRLKRGC
-275 MRRAFH
+275 MKRAFH
-281 IGFPMGIERFLTSG
+281 IGFPLGIERFLTSG

-340 GQSIGAGKLKLTRQ
+340 GQSIGAGRKRLTRQ
-354 FAYTSTA
+354 FAWTSTW
-361 LGMVVMTVLGAVM
+361 LGIGVMTALGAVM
-374 YIVAPWMIGFMTPDK
+374 FAIAPWMMEIMTSDR
-389 EILELGVVAL
+389 EIIDLGVIAL

-434 CMWGI
+434 SMWGV
-439 RVILA
+439 RVVLA
-444 ALMAP
+444 ALLAP
-449 VLGLHGVWIAMAI
+449 VYGLHGVWIAMAI
-462 ELSFR
+462 ELTFR
-467 GFFFLMRLRGNKWM
+467 GIIFLVRLKSGRWM
-481 QRIKKLNSL
+481 LRIQKLNSL

>member
-1 MRARSN
+1 
-7 RGLKMNFLFKEKKA
+7 MNFLLKQKRD
-21 LADVIHQDS
+21 LASVIHQPG
-30 PVSRKERLRLA
+30 PVGRLEQLRLA
-41 VSLSIPAIV
+41 VSLSIPAII
-50 AQISAIV
+50 AQVSAIV
-57 MQYIDAAM
+57 MQYIDASM

-99 VQVAHLLGAGNAKG
+99 VQVAHLLGAGNARG
-113 AREVLR
+113 ARDVLR
-119 QALIA
+119 QALVA
-124 ALFYSLMLAAIGV
+124 ALFYSLALAIVGV
-137 AISFPLPAWL
+137 AISWKLPVWL
-147 GGEPD
+147 GGEPA
-152 IRPNAS
+152 IRHNAS

-164 VAAMPLFQFSYLSSG
+164 VAAMPLFQFSYLAAG

-186 MVFPGMIGTLM
+186 MLFPGAVGTVM
-197 CGLDVIF
+197 CILDVVF

-209 FPTREIHIGSYGF
+209 FPSRQIEAGGISFHIPGAGF
-222 TMPGFGCGVWGAA
+222 GVWGAA
-235 LGTSLAEGVGA
+235 VGTSLAEGCGA
-246 IIMLWKLIFFSKEL
+246 FVMLWKLIFASKDL
-260 KLTSEK
+260 KLSSEK
-266 GSFRLRRGC
+266 GSFRLKRPC
-275 MRRAFH
+275 IKKAFH
-281 IGFPMGIERFLTSG
+281 IGFPMGVERFLTSG

-340 GQSIGAGKLKLTRQ
+340 GQSIGAGRKNLTRQ
-354 FAYTSTA
+354 FAWTSTW
-361 LGMVVMTVLGAVM
+361 LGIGVMTILGAVM
-374 YIVAPWMIGFMTPDK
+374 YFISPWMMEIMTPDS
-389 EILELGVVAL
+389 EIVSLGVTAL

-434 CMWGI
+434 SMWGI
-439 RVILA
+439 RVVLA
-444 ALMAP
+444 ALLAP

-462 ELSFR
+462 ELTFR
-467 GFFFLMRLRGNKWM
+467 GAVFLIRLKSNKWM
-481 QRIKKLNSL
+481 NRIDRLNAMK

>member
-1 MRARSN
+1 
-7 RGLKMNFLFKEKKA
+7 MNFLLKEKKD
-21 LADVIHQDS
+21 LTSVIQQNQ
-30 PVSRKERLRLA
+30 PVGRLEQIRLA
-41 VSLSIPAIV
+41 VNLSIPAIV
-50 AQISAIV
+50 AQVSAII
-57 MQYIDAAM
+57 MQYIDASM
-65 VGSLGALPAA
+65 VGSLGASPAA

-99 VQVAHLLGAGNAKG
+99 VQVAHALGAGETEKAKN
-113 AREVLR
+113 VLR
-119 QALIA
+119 QAIVA
-124 ALFYSLMLAAIGV
+124 ALFFSLLLAGIGA
-137 AISFPLPAWL
+137 AISFPLPLWL
-147 GGEPD
+147 GGEPA
-152 IRPNAS
+152 IRHNAS

-164 VAAMPLFQFSYLSSG
+164 TLAMPVFQFSYMSSG

-186 MVFPGMIGTLM
+186 MVFPGMVGTLM
-197 CGLDVIF
+197 CFLDVVF

-209 FPTREIHIGSYGF
+209 FPSRDIQLFGTNVFI
-222 TMPGFGCGVWGAA
+222 PGFGFGVWGAA
-235 LGTSLAEGVGA
+235 LGTAIAEFVGMLIMMA
-246 IIMLWKLIFFSKEL
+246 KIIFGSKYLKLWKQS
-260 KLTSEK
+260 
-266 GSFRLRRGC
+266 GSFKLKKDC
-275 MRRAFH
+275 LHKAFH
-281 IGFPMGIERFLTSG
+281 IGFPLGIERFLTSG

-306 LGAAS
+306 LGAFS

-340 GQSIGAGKLKLTRQ
+340 GQSVGAGKKYLARQ
-354 FAYTSTA
+354 FAYTCTG
-361 LGMVVMTVLGAVM
+361 LGMCVMTVLGVVM
-374 YIVAPWMIGFMTPDK
+374 WLIAPWMMEIMSPDH
-389 EILELGVVAL
+389 EIVKLGVVAL

-426 IPSFMNLG
+426 IPCFMNLG

-444 ALMAP
+444 ALLAP

-467 GFFFLMRLRGNKWM
+467 GAFFLVRLRSKNWM
-481 QRIKKLNSL
+481 TRIDKLNAA

>member
-1 MRARSN
+1 
-7 RGLKMNFLFKEKKA
+7 MNFLFKEKRD
-21 LADVIHQDS
+21 LTTVIQGKQ
-30 PVSRKERLRLA
+30 PVGRLEQLRLA

-57 MQYIDAAM
+57 MQYIDASM

-84 WIFFGLCSACSVGFS
+84 WIFFGLVSACSVGFS
-99 VQVAHLLGAGNAKG
+99 VQVAHLLGAGNPKG

-119 QALIA
+119 QALVA
-124 ALFYSLMLAAIGV
+124 ALFYSFLLAGIGV
-137 AISFPLPAWL
+137 AISWELPRWL
-147 GGEPD
+147 GGEPA
-152 IRPNAS
+152 IRHNAT
-158 LYFLIT
+158 LYFLVT
-164 VAAMPLFQFSYLSSG
+164 VAAMPLFQFSYLSAG

-186 MVFPGMIGTLM
+186 LLFPGIIGMVM
-197 CGLDVIF
+197 CVLDVVF

-209 FPTREIHIGSYGF
+209 FPTREITFAGRQIM
-222 TMPGFGCGVWGAA
+222 MPGFGFGVWGAA
-235 LGTSLAEGVGA
+235 LGTSIAEGVGA
-246 IIMLWKLIFFSKEL
+246 IIMLWKLIFISKEMR
-260 KLTSEK
+260 LTSEK
-266 GSFRLRRGC
+266 GSFRLKKGC
-275 MRRAFH
+275 MKRAFH
-281 IGFPMGIERFLTSG
+281 IGIPLGIERFLTSG

-340 GQSIGAGKLKLTRQ
+340 GQSIGAGRKKLTRQ
-354 FAYTSTA
+354 FAWTSTW
-361 LGMVVMTVLGAVM
+361 LGIGVMTVLGAVM
-374 YIVAPWMIGFMTPDK
+374 YGVAPWMMEIMTRDK
-389 EILELGVVAL
+389 EIIHLGVVAL

-434 CMWGI
+434 SMWGV
-439 RVILA
+439 RVVLA
-444 ALMAP
+444 ALLAP
-449 VLGLHGVWIAMAI
+449 VYGLHGVWIAMAI
-462 ELSFR
+462 ELTFR
-467 GFFFLMRLRGNKWM
+467 GFIFLMRLRSGSWM
-481 QRIKKLNSL
+481 LRIAKLNSL

>member
-1 MRARSN
+1 
-7 RGLKMNFLFKEKKA
+7 MNFLLKEKRD
-21 LADVIHQDS
+21 LTSVIHSKQ
-30 PVSRKERLRLA
+30 PVGRLEQLRLA

-57 MQYIDAAM
+57 MQYIDASM

-99 VQVAHLLGAGNAKG
+99 VQVAHLLGAGNPKG

-119 QALIA
+119 QALVA
-124 ALFYSLMLAAIGV
+124 AIFYSCLLAAIGV
-137 AISFPLPAWL
+137 AISWDLPRWL
-147 GGEPD
+147 GGEPA
-152 IRPNAS
+152 IRHNAT
-158 LYFLIT
+158 LYFMIT
-164 VAAMPLFQFSYLSSG
+164 VAAMPLFQFSYLAAG

-186 MVFPGMIGTLM
+186 LLFPGIIGTIM
-197 CGLDVIF
+197 CILDVVF

-209 FPTREIHIGSYGF
+209 FPTREIHLGGHMIH
-222 TMPGFGCGVWGAA
+222 MPGFGFGVWGAA
-235 LGTSLAEGVGA
+235 LGTSIAEGVGA
-246 IIMLWKLIFFSKEL
+246 VIMLIKLIFFSKEM

-266 GSFRLRRGC
+266 GSFRLQRSC
-275 MRRAFH
+275 MKRAFH
-281 IGFPMGIERFLTSG
+281 IGFPLGIERFLTSG

-340 GQSIGAGKLKLTRQ
+340 GQSIGAGRNNLTRQ
-354 FAYTSTA
+354 FAWTSTW
-361 LGMVVMTVLGAVM
+361 LGMGVMTFLGGVM
-374 YIVAPWMIGFMTPDK
+374 YAIAPWMMEIMTRDH
-389 EILELGVVAL
+389 EIISLGVIAL

-434 CMWGI
+434 SMWGV
-439 RVILA
+439 RVVLA
-444 ALMAP
+444 ALLAP
-449 VLGLHGVWIAMAI
+449 VYGLHGVWIAMAI
-462 ELSFR
+462 ELTFR
-467 GFFFLMRLRGNKWM
+467 GAIFLVRLRSGAWM
-481 QRIKKLNSL
+481 LRIQKLNAL